1 MTSSS
6 REAPAPDLDPYDGV
20 VVLSFGGPESPDQV
34 MPFLRRVTAGK
45 GVPDERLASVA
56 EHYLARG
63 GESPLPRLTRDL
75 AAAIEAELIRRGA
88 HRRVLTAYRH
98 SGPSVLEALRE
109 AADRGWRRV
118 VVVPTSAYPSYS
130 GCRQYREDLAAGD
143 AAARDEG
150 IEMVVDK
157 LAPYA
162 DAPGFRVPQ
171 GRLLREVV
179 ATLAERAE
187 LPEDLVVL
195 YVTHSI
201 PETMDELSGPGDGDG
216 HAYLREHLD
225 VAAALTS
232 ELADEIG
239 RQPRTRLVFCSRS
252 GPPSQRWLAPDIN
265 DALRELADEGAST
278 VVVVPIGFVSDHME
292 VIEDLDTQAAA
303 TAADLGLRFVR
314 VPTVGVA
321 PDFVSGLVDLLV
333 ERAAEARG
341 IHPVGPVAG
350 WDRWPSVCRAGCCPN
365 LLEHKP
371 ALCGRD

>member
-1 MTSSS
+1 MTSTP
-6 REAPAPDLDPYDGV
+6 REAPASDLDPYDGV
-20 VVLSFGGPESPDQV
+20 LVLSFGGPETPAQV

-45 GVPDERLASVA
+45 GVPDERLVSVA

-63 GESPLPRLTRDL
+63 GESPLPRLTREL
-75 AAAIEAELIRRGA
+75 AMAIEAELTRRGA
-88 HRRVLTAYRH
+88 HRSVLTAYRH
-98 SGPSVLEALRE
+98 SSPSVLEALRD
-109 AADRGWRRV
+109 AADRGWRRLV
-118 VVVPTSAYPSYS
+118 VVVTSAYPSYS

-150 IEMVVDK
+150 IELVVDK

-162 DAPGFRVPQ
+162 ATAAFRGPQ
-171 GRLLREVV
+171 ARLLCEAV
-179 ATLAERAE
+179 ATLSERAE
-187 LPEDLVVL
+187 PPERLVVL

-232 ELADEIG
+232 ELAERIG

-265 DALRELADEGAST
+265 DALRELAAEGART
-278 VVVVPIGFVSDHME
+278 AVVVPIGFVCDHME

-303 TAADLGLRFVR
+303 TAAELGLRFVR

-321 PDFVSGLVDLLV
+321 ADFVSGLVDLLV

-341 IHPVGPVAG
+341 IQPAGPVAAS
-350 WDRWPSVCRAGCCPN
+350 DTWPSLCRTGCCPN
-365 LLEHKP
+365 LQEHKP